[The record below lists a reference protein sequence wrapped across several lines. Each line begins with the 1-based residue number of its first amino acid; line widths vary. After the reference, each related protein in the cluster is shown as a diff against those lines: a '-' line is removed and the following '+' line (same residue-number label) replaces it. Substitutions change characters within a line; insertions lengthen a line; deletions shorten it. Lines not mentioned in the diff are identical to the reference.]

1 MIIHAVGCL
10 FRKILQR
17 TAFLVAG
24 ITKDEVTAVGPHF
37 PHLTNKLYFL
47 FAAKAILLEK
57 HRKTAKLPENQE
69 GKYKVKK

>member
-24 ITKDEVTAVGPHF
+24 ITKDEVTAVGAHF

-57 HRKTAKLPENQE
+57 HRKTASYPRTKREST
-69 GKYKVKK
+69 K

>member
-1 MIIHAVGCL
+1 
-10 FRKILQR
+10 
-17 TAFLVAG
+17 VAG
-24 ITKDEVTAVGPHF
+24 ITKDEVTAVGAHF

-57 HRKTAKLPENQE
+57 HRKTGKLPENQE